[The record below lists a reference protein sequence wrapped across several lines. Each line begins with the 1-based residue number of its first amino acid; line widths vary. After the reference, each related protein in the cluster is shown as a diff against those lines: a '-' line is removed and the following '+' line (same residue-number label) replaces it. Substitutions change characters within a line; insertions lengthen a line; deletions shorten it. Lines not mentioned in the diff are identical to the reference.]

1 MQVRRTDIVLKPDHR
16 RVLLRPLSLM
26 DKVRTSSVISRI
38 FALSEKEVE
47 FHLNQILTE
56 FAGRHHD
63 IMGFYETRFKEML
76 SYIPPDTHCSATR
89 ALIIGAYF
97 SHEYSLESAAL
108 FNPSMVWH
116 PDQHGLPEGNHR
128 IILSLRA
135 TGEGHISS
143 ITFRS
148 GTIDKYNNIT
158 IDQPS
163 RLVIAPEIHTHP
175 SIFKKQYFIN
185 NIIELGL
192 SDFVE
197 NSLIYDLPEKFTLNE
212 LKEKIELNLPLIP
225 AERKVYHSAANSMLS
240 FALAE
245 YQLKFNP
252 DHDISERVI
261 FPVSPSEIK
270 GIEDARFVQ
279 FKDGSE
285 INYYATYTAFDG
297 YNIQPKLLETRD
309 FINFTFRP
317 ITGPAIKNKGLALF
331 PRKINGRY
339 AMLSRRDS
347 ENNFIIFSDDLH
359 FWKDDE
365 IIHRPVFPWEYI
377 QLGNCGSPLETT
389 AGWLV
394 LSHGVGAMRKYVIG
408 AFLLDLENPTRVIG
422 RTSKPV
428 LFPEINE
435 REGYVPNVV
444 YSCGSAV
451 HGNELIIPYAMSDYS
466 SSFAAVNLKD
476 LLDELTV

>member
-16 RVLLRPLSLM
+16 RVLLKSLSLM

-38 FALSEKEVE
+38 FALSEEEVE
-47 FHLNQILTE
+47 IQLNQILSE
-56 FAGRHHD
+56 FAERHHD
-63 IMGFYETRFKEML
+63 ITGFYKTRYKEML
-76 SYIPPDTHCSATR
+76 AYIPPDTHCSATR

-116 PDQHGLPEGNHR
+116 PDQHGLPEGSHR

-175 SIFKKQYFIN
+175 SIFEKQYFIN

-192 SDFVE
+192 SDFVD

-225 AERKVYHSAANSMLS
+225 AERKVYHSAVNSMLS
-240 FALAE
+240 LALTE

-261 FPVSPSEIK
+261 FPVTPLEIK

-309 FINFTFRP
+309 FINFTFLP
-317 ITGPAIKNKGLALF
+317 IAGPAIKNKGLALF